1 VTHLKVSRAKHR
13 GTSLGFRRHQ
23 QAARVRSN
31 QTIAG
36 RIEPGFDGSKT
47 RRARLLFL
55 TWFPGPDVSGLL
67 GNRAWSES
75 SSVPLE
81 TVTESG
87 NAFSSK
93 VVFELHFCRRQAVR
107 YRFDIWP
114 MDLCKLF
121 RRGRFHEA
129 SIVAYTRG
137 RPKFQNGNLG

>member
-1 VTHLKVSRAKHR
+1 MTHRKVSRAKHR

-36 RIEPGFDGSKT
+36 RI
-47 RRARLLFL
+47 A
-55 TWFPGPDVSGLL
+55 DVSGLL

-107 YRFDIWP
+107 YRFGIRP
-114 MDLCKLF
+114 MDLFKLF
-121 RRGRFHEA
+121 RWGRFHEPG
-129 SIVAYTRG
+129 IVAYTRG